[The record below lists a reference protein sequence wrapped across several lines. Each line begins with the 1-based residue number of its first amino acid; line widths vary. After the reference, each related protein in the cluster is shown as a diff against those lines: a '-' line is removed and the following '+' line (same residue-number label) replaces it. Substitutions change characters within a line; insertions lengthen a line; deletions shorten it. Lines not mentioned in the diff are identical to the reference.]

1 MPKARWDRVL
11 KRLLLLIAVALLSLS
26 GACTSVDQAAD
37 RPGGLATGEVGPNEP
52 AAGAL
57 DSDTPAPSTLPRGGP
72 DNQETVIVRVRTRDY
87 EQIAPLDAVHAIDYG
102 SFVWLELAPS
112 QFAELQAS
120 GVRYVLPPR
129 PTVLQFQEYR
139 FDTRF
144 EEPMVPQELHAD
156 ITNGKPQLYVLQHVG
171 PPKDEWRNAL
181 EASDVEFIRP
191 HPPNAYTVRMT
202 PEQAAAAAAQ
212 DFVRWVGP
220 YHPAFKLHPNLAEAA
235 SGGGDNGTKEV
246 WITIYDDGQS
256 EGTVEQTIQA
266 LQELGGELV
275 DRKERISASA
285 PVQAAV
291 FRLPVSALVDAARL
305 EAVVGIDN
313 VARPAIEE

>member
-1 MPKARWDRVL
+1 MAHWDRVL
-11 KRLLLLIAVALLSLS
+11 KRLLLIIPVALLSLS
-26 GACTSVDQAAD
+26 GACTPVDQAAD
-37 RPGGLATGEVGPNEP
+37 RPGELATGEVSPSEP
-52 AAGAL
+52 AAAAL
-57 DSDTPAPSTLPRGGP
+57 DSDTPVPSALPPGGP
-72 DNQETVIVRVRTRDY
+72 DNQETVIVRVRTKDY
-87 EQIAPLDAVHAIDYG
+87 EPLAPLEAVHAIDYG

-144 EEPMVPQELHAD
+144 EEPAVPPDLRAD
-156 ITNGKPQLYVLQHVG
+156 ITGGRPQLYVLQYVG
-171 PPKDEWRNAL
+171 PPKDEWRSAL
-181 EASDVEFIRP
+181 EASGVTFIRS

-212 DFVRWVGP
+212 DFVRWVGS

-256 EGTVEQTIQA
+256 AGTVEQTIQA

-291 FRLPVSALVDAARL
+291 FRLPVPALVDAARL

-313 VARPAIEE
+313 VAQPAIEE